1 MWYGSIAESK
11 FKDEGDGFKE
21 GDIVTI
27 EVDLENGKIKWIV
40 NDKQK
45 AEIETDILKDIKRKF
60 VPFADFYNKGDTIE
74 WLETE

>member
-11 FKDEGDGFKE
+11 FKEEGDGFKE

-45 AEIETDILKDIKRKF
+45 AEI
-60 VPFADFYNKGDTIE
+60 
-74 WLETE
+74 